1 MAKIYSRPRIKLPKA
16 CINGDKINKKKLLNL
31 LEIIIIFCIAGGV
44 SKYIL
49 DAVNPIF
56 DTLCEAKSKSMAT
69 MILNEQ
75 TNNVMKQYSY
85 EDIFTIERNNTTN
98 KIIMIKSNTTNIN
111 IITTKIALNAQKEID
126 SKGSE
131 DISIALRKFYRVKI
145 IIR

>member
-1 MAKIYSRPRIKLPKA
+1 MAKIYSRSRIKLPKA

-31 LEIIIIFCIAGGV
+31 LEIIIIFCIAGSV
-44 SKYIL
+44 FKYIL

-85 EDIFTIERNNTTN
+85 EDIFTIERDNTTN
-98 KIIMIKSNTTNIN
+98 KITMIKSNTTNIN

>member
-16 CINGDKINKKKLLNL
+16 YINDDKINKKKLLKL

-44 SKYIL
+44 FKYIL

-85 EDIFTIERNNTTN
+85 EDIFTIERDNTTN
-98 KIIMIKSNTTNIN
+98 KITMIKSNTTNIN

>member
-85 EDIFTIERNNTTN
+85 EDIFTIERN

-111 IITTKIALNAQKEID
+111 IITTKIALNAQKEIN

>member
-1 MAKIYSRPRIKLPKA
+1 
-16 CINGDKINKKKLLNL
+16 
-31 LEIIIIFCIAGGV
+31 
-44 SKYIL
+44 
-49 DAVNPIF
+49 
-56 DTLCEAKSKSMAT
+56 MAT

-85 EDIFTIERNNTTN
+85 EDIFTIERDNTTN
-98 KIIMIKSNTTNIN
+98 KITMIKSNTTNIN

>member
-98 KIIMIKSNTTNIN
+98 IN
-111 IITTKIALNAQKEID
+111 IITTKIALNAQKEIN

>member
-85 EDIFTIERNNTTN
+85 EDIFTIERNNT
-98 KIIMIKSNTTNIN
+98 IMIKSNTTNIN
-111 IITTKIALNAQKEID
+111 IITTKIALNAQKEIN

>member
-16 CINGDKINKKKLLNL
+16 CINGDKINKNKLLNL

-111 IITTKIALNAQKEID
+111 IITTKIALNAQKEIN

-131 DISIALRKFYRVKI
+131 DISIALRKFFRVKI

>member
-98 KIIMIKSNTTNIN
+98 KII
-111 IITTKIALNAQKEID
+111 ITTRIALNAQKEID

>member
-31 LEIIIIFCIAGGV
+31 LEIIIIFCISGSV
-44 SKYIL
+44 FKYIL

-85 EDIFTIERNNTTN
+85 EDIFTIERDNTTN
-98 KIIMIKSNTTNIN
+98 KITMIKSNTTNIN

-131 DISIALRKFYRVKI
+131 DISIALRKFYRIKI